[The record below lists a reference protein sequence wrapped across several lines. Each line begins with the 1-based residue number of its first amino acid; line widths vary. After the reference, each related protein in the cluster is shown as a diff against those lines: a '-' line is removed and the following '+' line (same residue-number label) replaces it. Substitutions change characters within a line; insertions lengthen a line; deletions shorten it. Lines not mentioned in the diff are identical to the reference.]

1 VPRSVPRETWI
12 DYAQRRLD
20 GASRTAVCAELG
32 LSWTAAAVFDRGEKR
47 STGYPIYQEMCEG
60 REPFRTE
67 QLRFAANNL
76 PLGADRLSEMER
88 HVLASTPVGPQN
100 DAARAALADFHLFR
114 PRYMGRTATPWQ
126 VMAAETVVQLLE
138 DREEQYLCMNLAP
151 GLGKSTLKHDI
162 CAWLTAR
169 DRAIRGLN
177 GSRSEDL
184 AKPYTAWLKRTL
196 ETQYPLPGAA
206 AAMSDDFGV
215 FKPPTRE
222 KWTDGA
228 FIVYQAD
235 GRPIEGKD
243 PTWNSYGQDTSQL
256 GVRCD
261 LIAWDDL
268 VDPQKDLRPESMKK
282 QRDFLDGTAQTRLE
296 PRRGNKR
303 GGLFWLI
310 GQRVGAD
317 DLYHYALEKRKP
329 PPDFAVLNQPS
340 EEWPKQYVQI
350 SFPAHDEERCTKQHT
365 EDAPPWPKGCLLDPV
380 GLPWSKLAGIE
391 HNNER
396 LYHVQYQQKDL
407 DPDSVLCNPSWL
419 NYDDDRSS
427 WQGLTP
433 AIVDDK
439 PVHRKTISFI
449 TIDPSGTQYWGQQAW
464 LYEPAGD
471 EGLGG
476 QRYLMDLRDTKQE
489 VSALFGWSFER
500 GEFYG
505 LLEEWRRNFKD
516 VGRPLKFVVVEI
528 NAFARWLVQEPH
540 IQRWARQHGI
550 TLIKHATGVTKS
562 DPKMGVWATQ
572 AHWRFKRIVLPG
584 ASLVD
589 RRMSKPLT
597 DQVTRWPGSYRE
609 DEVMAY
615 WFGERNL
622 KQMVLATPAE
632 GERKREWRPSWM
644 LEAGERR
651 GLFNRGAA

>member
-1 VPRSVPRETWI
+1 MPRSISEEVWVRYVT
-12 DYAQRRLD
+12 RRQK
-20 GASRTAVCAELG
+20 GMSRTAACEDVG
-32 LSWTAAAVFDRGEKR
+32 ITFAAASAFDRGDPS
-47 STGYPIYQEMCEG
+47 STGHAVWKRICYGQ
-60 REPFRTE
+60 EPFRTE
-67 QLRFAANNL
+67 AIRWAQTNL
-76 PLGADRLSEMER
+76 PVGPER
-88 HVLASTPVGPQN
+88 TATLESSVKVSIPVGPQN
-100 DAARAALADFHLFR
+100 DIARASLQDFHLFR
-114 PRYMGRTATPWQ
+114 PRYMGRIATPWQ
-126 VMAAETVVQLLE
+126 IMAAEKVVELLE
-138 DREEQYLCMNLAP
+138 DPDEQYLCMNLAP

-169 DRAIRGLN
+169 NRAIRGLN

-184 AKPYTAWLKRTL
+184 AKPYTAWLRRTL
-196 ETQYPLPGAA
+196 ETPYPLPGAA
-206 AAMSDDFGV
+206 AAMSDDFGP

-243 PTWNSYGQDTSQL
+243 PTWSSYGQDTSQL

-261 LIAWDDL
+261 IIAWDDL
-268 VDPQKDLRPESMKK
+268 VDPQKDLRPETRAK
-282 QRDFLDGTAQTRLE
+282 QREFLDGTAQTRLE
-296 PRRGNKR
+296 PRRGKKR

-317 DLYHYALEKRKP
+317 DLYHYALEKRRP
-329 PPDFAVLNQPS
+329 PPDFALLEQPP
-340 EEWPKQYVQI
+340 EEWPQQYVHI
-350 SFPAHDEERCTKQHT
+350 CFPAHDDEKCEGKHT
-365 EDAPPWPKGCLLDPV
+365 EDAPAWPQGCLLDPV
-380 GLPWSKLAGIE
+380 GLGWSKLAGIE

-419 NYDDDRSS
+419 NYDTERSS
-427 WQGLTP
+427 WQGLQP
-433 AIVDDK
+433 VVVDDK
-439 PVHRKTISFI
+439 PVNRKTISYI

-476 QRYLMDLRDTKQE
+476 QRYLQDLRDAKQE

-500 GEFYG
+500 NEFYG

-516 VGRPLKFVVVEI
+516 IGRPLRFVVVEV

-550 TLIKHATGVTKS
+550 TLIRHTTGVTKT

-572 AHWRFKRIVLPG
+572 PHWKFGRVVLPA
-584 ASLVD
+584 ASHAD

-622 KQMVLATPAE
+622 KQMIAAGITQ
-632 GERKREWRPSWM
+632 GERRKEWRPSWM
-644 LEAGERR
+644 ADPTVNRR
-651 GLFNRGAA
+651 LFGRVPA